1 MILLQFLG
9 NVYHPPPP
17 KTKPNQLPVISHE
30 GATLM
35 TPKDKNTTN
44 QATNNITSTP
54 TNQNT
59 SQQPQRPP
67 LPTKKLTEKHRE
79 IFDLES
85 SK

>member
-1 MILLQFLG
+1 
-9 NVYHPPPP
+9 
-17 KTKPNQLPVISHE
+17 
-30 GATLM
+30 M
-35 TPKDKNTTN
+35 TPKDKNMSN
-44 QATNNITSTP
+44 QAANNATSTQ

>member
-1 MILLQFLG
+1 MVILKHHKAEDLSAPEDET
-9 NVYHPPPP
+9 YPP
-17 KTKPNQLPVISHE
+17 TITQRRITMS
-30 GATLM
+30 
-35 TPKDKNTTN
+35 PKDKNTPN
-44 QATNNITSTP
+44 QAINNTTSTP